1 MTDLFE
7 KSIQTLELPRVL
19 ELLADQAVTEEGKQK
34 VAAVVEV
41 VVLAVPALSL

>member
-19 ELLADQAVTEEGKQK
+19 ELLAGQARRRRGRI
-34 VAAVVEV
+34 AA
-41 VVLAVPALSL
+41 APCAR